1 MTMKLTA
8 IRARVTIAALLLLFG
23 YAPASAQGTLPV
35 SLTQQF
41 SFVGCSTAANAC
53 GTPLIG
59 GLLYFYQ
66 VGTVAT
72 RQNSFQD
79 TALTIQNPWPLPLDA
94 NGRVPAFYLA
104 NGSVHIRLT
113 DAGGVVQFDYPSALV
128 IGPSGGSGGGGGI
141 DPTTIFATGDLKF
154 RPTGETITGWVK
166 ANGLTIGS
174 ATSGATGRANADT
187 QALFVYLWT
196 NCHLCTVAGGKGASG
211 LADFNA
217 NKTITVYDCRA
228 RICGVGVDDMGNAP
242 LGLLLAQN
250 ITSGGDTPT
259 TPGATA
265 GEDNHTLTQAQLPA
279 VSPTFTGTQQTWSG
293 NQQVTSSTAGTLG
306 GGGFAAFNTG
316 NFTPTVTITPA
327 GTISALGSG
336 SSHNVLSA
344 ALTGSWYVKL

>member
-1 MTMKLTA
+1 MMKKIIGALALTLW
-8 IRARVTIAALLLLFG
+8 TCAAQ
-23 YAPASAQGTLPV
+23 AQGTLPI

-41 SFVGCSTAANAC
+41 SFSGCSTAANAC

-59 GLLYFYQ
+59 GLLYTYQ

-72 RQNSFQD
+72 RQNTFQD

-113 DAGGVVQFDYPSALV
+113 DASGVVQFDYPSALV
-128 IGPSGGSGGGGGI
+128 IGPSGGSGGSGGV
-141 DPTTIFATGDLKF
+141 DPTTIFTTGDLKF

-187 QALFVYLWT
+187 QNLFVYLWI

-228 RICGVGVDDMGNAP
+228 RICGVGVDDMGNSAA
-242 LGLLLAQN
+242 GILLAQN
-250 ITSGGDTPT
+250 ITSVGDTPT

-265 GEDNHTLTQAQLPA
+265 GEDNHTLTQPQLPA
-279 VSPTFTGTQQTWSG
+279 VSPTFTGTQQTWST
-293 NQQVTSSTAGTLG
+293 NEVTEINPSGTGVQTGSLNVELSTSAGHL
-306 GGGFAAFNTG
+306 
-316 NFTPTVTITPA
+316 TVTVTPA